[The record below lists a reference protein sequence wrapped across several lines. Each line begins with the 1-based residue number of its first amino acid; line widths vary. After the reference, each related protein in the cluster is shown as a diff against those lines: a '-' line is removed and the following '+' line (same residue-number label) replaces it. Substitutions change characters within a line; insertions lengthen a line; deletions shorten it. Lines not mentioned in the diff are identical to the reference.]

1 MHQKIINLFI
11 EAYTATYIKS
21 NLRVICANKNVHCA
35 VNFKYKMV
43 NNSSLRVILQGY
55 DLNVLNDIESKLKS
69 LNGEEIEYELIP
81 SEPEANKQL
90 TSELINNETSR
101 KSDRKTYKISLD
113 DRGSV
118 VCRNNHQLS

>member
-90 TSELINNETSR
+90 TSELINNETTSNELE
-101 KSDRKTYKISLD
+101 KQSKE
-113 DRGSV
+113 
-118 VCRNNHQLS
+118 